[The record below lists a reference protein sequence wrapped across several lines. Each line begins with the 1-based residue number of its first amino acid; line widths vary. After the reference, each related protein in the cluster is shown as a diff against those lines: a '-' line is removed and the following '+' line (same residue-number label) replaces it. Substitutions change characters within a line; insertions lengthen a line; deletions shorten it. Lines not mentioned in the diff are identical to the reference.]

1 MREALNLSAPRVFEF
16 GPFRLDVDEQLLLR
30 DGQRVLLQ
38 PKAFDLLVALL
49 SRRGRLVRKEEL
61 LEIVWPGTFVAD
73 ANLSYTISIIRKAL
87 RKGDGA
93 GRYIETVPKRGYRF
107 LAGDAHEQALVPRI
121 AILPF
126 EDSRVDRHSEY
137 LSAGIVE
144 SLINAFACL
153 SGLSV
158 VSRATAFSYKGANYE
173 LSQIGGDLNANAL
186 LTGTLSLAGDDVG
199 LQTELIDALSLAP
212 LWEKSYSCSVR
223 DLEAVQHEIVEAVA
237 GRLGAPLSG
246 AEKRRLKKKPHR
258 SDPIATRFY
267 LEGQYFWRKG
277 TVEAVEQSLRCFER
291 ALAVDP
297 RHAPAYAGIA
307 NGYITLSDY
316 ARAPRDVMPR
326 AREAALMALE
336 IDDSCTEAHL
346 ALGVVRFAYEWD
358 SSAAARS
365 YALAKDLSPGDPE
378 VHHALGWYLVS
389 VGRCDEALSVLR
401 RARELEP
408 LLLQGYANL
417 GAVLYL
423 AHDFTGALAEW
434 HEALEL
440 DSNWYLAHY
449 FLGLIYQQ
457 LGRDDEAVAELQ
469 HARQINNAP
478 MILAALCH
486 VQAASGRLEE
496 ARHTLA
502 ELNAVSTKTYVPAYE
517 MAAVHA
523 GFNDLDATIAWLE
536 RAVEARSCMMAA
548 WFRTDP
554 RFDRLR
560 DSPRFH
566 SILPRLSTPA

>member
-1 MREALNLSAPRVFEF
+1 VFDF

-49 SRRGRLVRKEEL
+49 SRRGRLVRKDEL

-73 ANLSYTISIIRKAL
+73 ANLSYTVSIIRKAL
-87 RKGDGA
+87 REGDGT
-93 GRYIETVPKRGYRF
+93 GGYIETVPKRGYRF
-107 LAGDAHEQALVPRI
+107 RAGDALEQAALVPRI

-144 SLINAFACL
+144 GLINAFACL

-158 VSRATAFSYKGANYE
+158 VSRATTFSYKGANSE
-173 LSQIGGDLNANAL
+173 LSQIGDDLDANAL
-186 LTGTLSLAGDDVG
+186 LTGTLSVAGDDVG
-199 LQTELIDALSLAP
+199 LQTELIDPLSLTP
-212 LWEKSYSCSVR
+212 LWGKSYSCSVG
-223 DLEAVQHEIVEAVA
+223 DLEAVQHEIVKAVA
-237 GRLGAPLSG
+237 EKLGLHVSG
-246 AEKRRLKKKPHR
+246 AEKPRLKKPHR
-258 SDPIATRFY
+258 RDPAATRFY

-277 TVEAVEQSLRCFER
+277 TVEAVEQSLRCFDR

-297 RHAPAYAGIA
+297 RHAQSYAGIA
-307 NGYITLSDY
+307 NAYITLSDY
-316 ARAPRDVMPR
+316 ARAPRDVMPM
-326 AREAALMALE
+326 AREAALRALA
-336 IDDSCTEAHL
+336 IDEACTEAHL

-358 SSAAARS
+358 PAAAARS

-378 VHHALGWYLVS
+378 VHHALGWHLVS

-423 AHDFTGALAEW
+423 AHDFASALAEW
-434 HEALEL
+434 HDALEL
-440 DSNWYLAHY
+440 DPSWYLAHY

-457 LGRDDEAVAELQ
+457 LGRNDEAVAKMQ
-469 HARQINNAP
+469 HAHQINDAP

-496 ARHTLA
+496 ARQTLA
-502 ELNAVSTKTYVPAYE
+502 ELNDVSTSTYVPAYE

-523 GFNDLDATIAWLE
+523 GFGDLDATVAWLE
-536 RAVEARSCMMAA
+536 SAVEARSCMMAA

-560 DSPRFH
+560 GSPRFH
-566 SILPRLSTPA
+566 SILQRLGSPA